1 MSGRSRLL
9 AVLVMLLFVAASLM
23 AAGRGEAPAAAGEK
37 PAAAKAP
44 SHYYLVGAV
53 LAHPYI
59 IDQKLGMRHAAQYIG
74 CTVDI
79 VGPQDW
85 DMTAQAE
92 ALEQVIP
99 KKPDGIIIPLWD
111 ATSLPGVKRAMALGI
126 PVVAIEAAV
135 ANHGCLTYIGLDNYQ
150 AGYDT
155 GLELIKRG
163 GKSGKLGIVMN
174 AGASNT
180 ELKKK
185 GVMDA
190 IKDTSWQVVVQAE
203 DKANSEDAIEAA
215 KAMFNAHPEI
225 TGVVGLDSS
234 AGTGIGVAIEE
245 LRLQNKQMTIVVHDR
260 EDTVLE
266 FIEKGVIDATVVAK
280 TALMSYLAVALLED
294 YNARK
299 SGKLDV
305 PICGDNLAAGVRSV
319 PENIYVGAE
328 IVDKENVRFFLRKN
342 MPNY

>member
-1 MSGRSRLL
+1 MTEKRRLL
-9 AVLVMLLFVAASLM
+9 MSALVFLLAAASLT
-23 AAGRGEAPAAAGEK
+23 AGGKAEAPAAAGEK
-37 PAAAKAP
+37 PAAARAP

-59 IDQKLGMRHAAQYIG
+59 IDQKLGMRHVAKYLG

-111 ATSLPGVKRAMALGI
+111 ATALPGVKRAMSMGI

-135 ANHGCLTYIGLDNYQ
+135 ADHGCLTYIGLDNYQ

-180 ELKKK
+180 ELKKA
-185 GVMDA
+185 GVLDA
-190 IKDTSWQVVVQAE
+190 IKDTGWQVVVQAE
-203 DKANSEDAIEAA
+203 DKANTEDAIEAA

-245 LRLQNKQMTIVVHDR
+245 LKLQAKDMTIVVHDR

-266 FIEKGVIDATVVAK
+266 YVAKGVIDATVVAK

-299 SGKLDV
+299 SGKMDV
-305 PICGDNLAAGVRSV
+305 PICGDNLAA
-319 PENIYVGAE
+319 
-328 IVDKENVRFFLRKN
+328 
-342 MPNY
+342 

>member
-1 MSGRSRLL
+1 MLKRKKWC
-9 AVLVMLLFVAASLM
+9 VLMVVFLFVAAALFASGKEQETGGGGM
-23 AAGRGEAPAAAGEK
+23 AVEK
-37 PAAAKAP
+37 KEP

-59 IDQKLGMRHAAQYIG
+59 LDQKLGMRHAAEYFG

-111 ATSLPGVKRAMALGI
+111 ATAVPGVKKAMSMEI
-126 PVVAIEAAV
+126 PVITIEAAV
-135 ANHGCLTYIGLDNYQ
+135 ADHGCLTYIGLDNYQ

-155 GLELIKRG
+155 GIELIKRG
-163 GKSGKLGIVMN
+163 GNSGKLGIVMN

-180 ELKKK
+180 ELKKQ
-185 GVMDA
+185 GVLDA
-190 IKDTSWQVVVQAE
+190 IKDSRWEVVVQAE
-203 DKANSEDAIEAA
+203 DKANTEDAIEAA

-245 LRLQNKQMTIVVHDR
+245 LGLQNQDMTIVVHDR

-266 FIEKGVIDATVVAK
+266 YVEKGIIDATVVAK

-299 SGKLDV
+299 NTDFDV
-305 PICGDNLAAGVRSV
+305 PISKDNMAAGVRSV
-319 PENIYVGAE
+319 PENVYVGAE
-328 IVDKENVRFFLRKN
+328 IVDKNNVQYFLRKN
-342 MPNY
+342 MPKY